1 MLYKLNFKLDDQSE
15 LVAIVDKVSSE
26 KDALNKAIV
35 ISKRCFPAKSKYQLS
50 KDNTYRAERFRVD
63 GEQGT
68 AKGNYSCRI
77 LAHYISGKQDS
88 RELFK
93 IKGSRTAYAAI
104 TKDNKVKPDVV
115 FIYSLS
121 QKEVKE
127 IGNKKAKKILGDE
140 QEAKKVLRKFEE
152 AVAHIPG
159 IGGIIQ
165 DFFVFGFMVWDYVTG
180 KYREVPAFSIIAI
193 ATAVVYIAAPDLIP
207 GGLDD
212 IAVFNVTYKAC
223 RKDIETYKQW
233 RDGKK
238 PKQIAG

>member
-15 LVAIVDKVSSE
+15 MIAIVDKVGGE
-26 KDALNKAIV
+26 KEAFNKAII

-50 KDNTYRAERFRVD
+50 KDNTYRTERFRVD

-127 IGNKKAKKILGDE
+127 IGNKKAKKILGNE
-140 QEAKKVLRKFEE
+140 QEAKKVLRKFED

-159 IGGIIQ
+159 IGGIVQ
-165 DFFVFGFMVWDYVTG
+165 DFLVLGSMVWDYVTG
-180 KYREVPAFSIIAI
+180 KYREVPASTIIGI

-207 GGLDD
+207 GAFDD
-212 IAVFNVTYKAC
+212 IAVFKFTYDRCK
-223 RKDIETYKQW
+223 KDIEAYREW